1 MPFKSKD
8 SLLKS
13 EFFSLMTSSTGEIDR
28 IIFPNGAQVGLTHP
42 DFRSNL
48 DVYGSI
54 TSRKSGPDTIRGS
67 LTKLLDGTP
76 FLVGGNNAS
85 LVTGSGGEITISIS
99 PGGAN
104 TQVQFND
111 AGILGGDS
119 NFVFNKT
126 TNTLSVTAISG
137 SHTKLAD
144 GTSLIAAGTNVT
156 ITTGSTG
163 QITISAA
170 GGSGSPG
177 GANGLVQYNN
187 AGSFGGGTNF
197 HWDNSNQRL
206 GIGTTSP
213 DYTLDVAGNIGVN
226 EYIYHNTDNDTYL
239 LFQDNL
245 VDLVAGGK
253 SAIKLQT
260 SANKIALNN
269 NNEDLDV
276 QIMADDGNVI
286 VHTDAG
292 TNRVGIGNTS
302 P

>member
-126 TNTLSVTAISG
+126 TNTLKKLKKLPASKTQIFWKSPKLLNEPIS
-137 SHTKLAD
+137 LF
-144 GTSLIAAGTNVT
+144 SLFENIE
-156 ITTGSTG
+156 
-163 QITISAA
+163 
-170 GGSGSPG
+170 
-177 GANGLVQYNN
+177 
-187 AGSFGGGTNF
+187 
-197 HWDNSNQRL
+197 SNPF
-206 GIGTTSP
+206 IFT
-213 DYTLDVAGNIGVN
+213 
-226 EYIYHNTDNDTYL
+226 
-239 LFQDNL
+239 
-245 VDLVAGGK
+245 
-253 SAIKLQT
+253 
-260 SANKIALNN
+260 
-269 NNEDLDV
+269 
-276 QIMADDGNVI
+276 
-286 VHTDAG
+286 
-292 TNRVGIGNTS
+292 
-302 P
+302 